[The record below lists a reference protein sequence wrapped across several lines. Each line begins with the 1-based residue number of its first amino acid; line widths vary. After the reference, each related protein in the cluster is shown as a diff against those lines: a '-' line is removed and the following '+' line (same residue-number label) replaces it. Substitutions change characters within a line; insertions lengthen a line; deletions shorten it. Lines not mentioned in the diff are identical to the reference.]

1 MAWSGFRD
9 RATAGESGLEL
20 RLGLPA
26 YFTKPAAAAAGL
38 DGEESS
44 GAGDFARQPNGGGS
58 NGYQAKQTVAA
69 APVVGWPPVRSFRRN
84 LAGSKPSSSKED
96 GRGTKDDATPKA
108 AAAGDERAGRK
119 GLFVKINMD
128 GVPIGRK
135 GLFVKINMD
144 GVPIGRKVELK
155 EHGSYAD
162 LSAAVDNL
170 FRGLLA
176 AQRDLAATAD
186 GKLLAISGGEY
197 TLVYE
202 DDEGDRMLV
211 GDVPWKMF
219 IATAK
224 RLRVLKSSDLPA
236 SSVSL
241 FVKHTN

>member
-1 MAWSGFRD
+1 MAWSGFRE
-9 RATAGESGLEL
+9 AAGESGLEL

-38 DGEESS
+38 DGDDSS
-44 GAGDFARQPNGGGS
+44 GAGDFARQHKAGGN
-58 NGYQAKQTVAA
+58 NGYTAKPAAAVAAA

-84 LAGSKPSSSKED
+84 LVVSKPSSSKED
-96 GRGTKDDATPKA
+96 GRASKDGVAVKA
-108 AAAGDERAGRK
+108 GGGGEERA
-119 GLFVKINMD
+119 
-128 GVPIGRK
+128 GRK

-162 LSAAVDNL
+162 LSAAVDKL

-176 AQRDLAATAD
+176 AQRDPAAAAGD
-186 GKLLAISGGEY
+186 GKLLAIAGGEY

-236 SSVSL
+236 SSLTAGSR
-241 FVKHTN
+241 KRPAAADC

>member
-1 MAWSGFRD
+1 MAWSGFRE
-9 RATAGESGLEL
+9 AAGESGLEL

-26 YFTKPAAAAAGL
+26 YFSKPAAAAAGL
-38 DGEESS
+38 DGEDSS
-44 GAGDFARQPNGGGS
+44 GAGDFARRPNGGGS
-58 NGYQAKQTVAA
+58 TGYKANKPAAAA

-96 GRGTKDDATPKA
+96 GRGSKDDVAVKD
-108 AAAGDERAGRK
+108 DERAGRK
-119 GLFVKINMD
+119 GL
-128 GVPIGRK
+128 
-135 GLFVKINMD
+135 LVKINMD

-162 LSAAVDNL
+162 LSSAVDKL

-176 AQRDLAATAD
+176 AQRDPAAAAD
-186 GKLLAISGGEY
+186 GKLLAIAGGEY

-236 SSVSL
+236 SSLTAGSR
-241 FVKHTN
+241 KRPAAADC

>member
-1 MAWSGFRD
+1 MAWSGFRE
-9 RATAGESGLEL
+9 AAGESGLEL

-26 YFTKPAAAAAGL
+26 YFTKPAAQPAVL

-44 GAGDFARQPNGGGS
+44 GAGDFARRPNGGGS
-58 NGYQAKQTVAA
+58 NGYKAKTAAAA

-84 LAGSKPSSSKED
+84 LAASKPSSPKED
-96 GRGTKDDATPKA
+96 GRGSKDGDVAVKLA
-108 AAAGDERAGRK
+108 GAGDERAC
-119 GLFVKINMD
+119 
-128 GVPIGRK
+128 RK

-162 LSAAVDNL
+162 LSAAVDKL

-176 AQRDLAATAD
+176 AQRDPAAAAD
-186 GKLLAISGGEY
+186 GKLLTISGGEY

-224 RLRVLKSSDLPA
+224 RLRVLKSSDLPV
-236 SSVSL
+236 SSLTAGSR
-241 FVKHTN
+241 KRPAAADC

>member
-1 MAWSGFRD
+1 MAWSGFRE
-9 RATAGESGLEL
+9 TAGESGLEL

-26 YFTKPAAAAAGL
+26 YFTKPVAAAGGFN
-38 DGEESS
+38 GEEST
-44 GAGDFARQPNGGGS
+44 GAGDFARQPKGEGS
-58 NGYQAKQTVAA
+58 NGYKAKPAVAA

-84 LAGSKPSSSKED
+84 LAASKLSSSKED
-96 GRGTKDDATPKA
+96 GRGNQDVDIAVKA
-108 AAAGDERAGRK
+108 GAGDERVSRK
-119 GLFVKINMD
+119 GQ
-128 GVPIGRK
+128 
-135 GLFVKINMD
+135 FVKINMD

-236 SSVSL
+236 SSLAAGSR
-241 FVKHTN
+241 KRPAAADC

>member
-1 MAWSGFRD
+1 MASSRFKE
-9 RATAGESGLEL
+9 TAGESGLEL

-26 YFTKPAAAAAGL
+26 YFTKPLATAGGF

-44 GAGDFARQPNGGGS
+44 GAGDFARQPKGEGS
-58 NGYQAKQTVAA
+58 NGYKAKETVAA
-69 APVVGWPPVRSFRRN
+69 APVLGWPPVRSFRRN
-84 LAGSKPSSSKED
+84 LAGSKPSPSKED
-96 GRGTKDDATPKA
+96 GRGGKDDATPKA
-108 AAAGDERAGRK
+108 GGGDERA
-119 GLFVKINMD
+119 
-128 GVPIGRK
+128 GRK

-176 AQRDLAATAD
+176 AQRDLDATTD

-236 SSVSL
+236 SSLAAGSRKRPAAAEVL
-241 FVKHTN
+241 IG

>member
-1 MAWSGFRD
+1 MAWSGFRE
-9 RATAGESGLEL
+9 TAGESGLEL

-26 YFTKPAAAAAGL
+26 YFSKPVAAAAGFN
-38 DGEESS
+38 GEEST
-44 GAGDFARQPNGGGS
+44 GAGDFARQPKGEGS
-58 NGYQAKQTVAA
+58 NGYKAKQTVAA

-84 LAGSKPSSSKED
+84 LAASKPSSSKED
-96 GRGTKDDATPKA
+96 GRGNQDTDVAVKA
-108 AAAGDERAGRK
+108 GAGGDERAGRK
-119 GLFVKINMD
+119 GQ
-128 GVPIGRK
+128 
-135 GLFVKINMD
+135 FVKINMD

-155 EHGSYAD
+155 EHGSYAG

-236 SSVSL
+236 SSLTAGSR
-241 FVKHTN
+241 KRPAAADC

>member
-1 MAWSGFRD
+1 MAWSGFRE
-9 RATAGESGLEL
+9 AAGESGLEL

-26 YFTKPAAAAAGL
+26 YFTKPAAQPAGL
-38 DGEESS
+38 DAEEST
-44 GAGDFARQPNGGGS
+44 GAGDFARRPNGGGS
-58 NGYQAKQTVAA
+58 NGYKPKTAAAA

-84 LAGSKPSSSKED
+84 LAASKPSSSKED
-96 GRGTKDDATPKA
+96 GRGIKDGDFAVKVGG
-108 AAAGDERAGRK
+108 GDERA
-119 GLFVKINMD
+119 
-128 GVPIGRK
+128 GRK

-162 LSAAVDNL
+162 LSAAVDKL

-176 AQRDLAATAD
+176 AQRDPAVAAD

-236 SSVSL
+236 SSLTSGSR
-241 FVKHTN
+241 KRPAAADC

>member
-1 MAWSGFRD
+1 MAWSGFRE
-9 RATAGESGLEL
+9 AAGESGLEL

-26 YFTKPAAAAAGL
+26 YFTKPVAAPAGL
-38 DGEESS
+38 DREESS
-44 GAGDFARQPNGGGS
+44 GAGDFARQPRGGGS
-58 NGYQAKQTVAA
+58 NGYRAKPAAAATA

-84 LAGSKPSSSKED
+84 LAVSKPSSSKED
-96 GRGTKDDATPKA
+96 D
-108 AAAGDERAGRK
+108 RAS
-119 GLFVKINMD
+119 ID
-128 GVPIGRK
+128 GVPVKAGGGGEERAGRK

-162 LSAAVDNL
+162 LSAAVDKL

-176 AQRDLAATAD
+176 AQRDPAAASD
-186 GKLLAISGGEY
+186 GNLLAIAGGEY

-236 SSVSL
+236 SSLTAGSR
-241 FVKHTN
+241 KRPAAADC